1 MDRDQD
7 TSDPLNLDAWFA
19 AMSERLITPPSSGEP
34 EPELLVTE
42 HAMYIPVSDELL
54 MDCGAM
60 PDTREHKPIPWRT
73 RLRWRLGEKRERT
86 AELAYRLIAGHD
98 VPEPD

>member
-1 MDRDQD
+1 M
-7 TSDPLNLDAWFA
+7 SDSDWQ
-19 AMSERLITPPSSGEP
+19 

-42 HAMYIPVSDELL
+42 HALVIPIPEEFL
-54 MDCGAM
+54 MDCGTI

-73 RLRWRLGEKRERT
+73 RLRWRLGERREKA

-98 VPEPD
+98 VPERD